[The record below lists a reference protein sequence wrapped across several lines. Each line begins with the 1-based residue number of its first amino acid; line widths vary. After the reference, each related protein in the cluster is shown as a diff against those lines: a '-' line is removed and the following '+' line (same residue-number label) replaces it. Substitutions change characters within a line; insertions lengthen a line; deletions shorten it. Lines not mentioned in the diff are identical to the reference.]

1 MTFPANAKAL
11 LRGDT
16 GAGSRRTKTMEWF
29 GNTIAVTMHE
39 LTQSDCGETV
49 MSRAAY
55 DWNVGKGNFNV
66 LRPGKGLGSYALI
79 EYHSLPQRFKTRFEM
94 KYGDPEKIMK
104 QEEIALPADPEARRY
119 FAGID
124 KDAYR
129 LSNGECLPEKKQD
142 EYTVNARVLNAL
154 REMLETQKTMRRA
167 YGNHTPVI
175 WSNIF
180 AAAEELRKAYGHTL
194 PKSEAR
200 LRDKLRQYTRE
211 GYSCL
216 VSGKFCNS
224 NTLKITKAAG
234 RQIVALRRCRV
245 PVYTTKQLFEEFNR
259 IAEKRGWKPLASQ
272 SSLVQY
278 LERPEVKPLWYDA
291 VYGELA
297 AKQLFA
303 RRNKTEMPTMRDSL
317 WYGDGTK
324 LNLYYKAVENGRMV
338 VRSVQVYEVIDAYSE
353 TLLGY
358 SVSASE
364 NFDAQFAAF
373 RMAIETAGRKPYEIV
388 TDNQG
393 GQQSKI
399 ARQFLASIS
408 RISRPTAP
416 YNGPSKSI
424 ESVFG
429 RFQSQVL
436 HEDWRFTGGNM
447 SSKEAWKINREFLEA
462 NKDKLFTYEE
472 MLAAYAAARCK
483 WNAMKHYDT
492 GIAHEEMYRA
502 SVNPDTEPVTNLD
515 MIDLFY
521 LTTERPSPFTANG
534 ITIQYR
540 NRKYTFEVL
549 TDDGQPDYA
558 WRRENTGREF
568 FVRFDPQRMD
578 RALLYEQTPMG
589 LRYETVAYPYLAI
602 RRNIQEQ
609 QPGDMELIRLNDE
622 ANKRER
628 VRRQI
633 EAHTLE
639 LEHGVAPEQHGL
651 RTPALKGI
659 SEKEYERLA
668 DTVVLLPAEP
678 ESEPISVGEY
688 EKMISNTDPVSIF
701 SRM

>member
-1 MTFPANAKAL
+1 
-11 LRGDT
+11 
-16 GAGSRRTKTMEWF
+16 
-29 GNTIAVTMHE
+29 MHE
-39 LTQSDCGETV
+39 LTRSDDGEAV
-49 MSRAAY
+49 MTLYTYRHLIARGL
-55 DWNVGKGNFNV
+55 VNV
-66 LRPGKGLGSYALI
+66 LQRACRGKKAFI
-79 EYHSLPQRFKTRFEM
+79 EYHSLPERFRVRFEA

-104 QEEIALPADPEARRY
+104 QEKTALPADAEAQR
-119 FAGID
+119 FFHD
-124 KDAYR
+124 H
-129 LSNGECLPEKKQD
+129 LLPNGEHLPSDKQK
-142 EYTVNARVLNAL
+142 EYTINARVLNAL
-154 REMLETQKTMRRA
+154 LEMFNTQKAMRRA
-167 YGNHTPVI
+167 CNNNTPVI

-180 AAAEELRKAYGHTL
+180 RAAEELREAYGHTL

-200 LRDKLRQYTRE
+200 LRDKLRQYTKE
-211 GYSCL
+211 GYACL

-259 IAEKRGWKPLASQ
+259 IAERRGWKPLASQ

-324 LNLYYKAVENGRMV
+324 LNLYYKAVEGGKTV
-338 VRSVQVYEVIDAYSE
+338 VRTVQVYEVVDAYSE

-364 NFDAQFAAF
+364 NFETQFAAF
-373 RMAIETAGRKPYEIV
+373 RMAVETAGCKPYEIV

-393 GQQSKI
+393 GQRSEI
-399 ARQFLASIS
+399 AKKFFASIC
-408 RISRPTAP
+408 RVNRPTAP

-424 ESVFG
+424 ESIFG
-429 RFQSQVL
+429 RFQKQVL
-436 HEDWRFTGGNM
+436 HADWRFTGGNI

-462 NKDKLFTYEE
+462 NKASLYTYEE
-472 MLAAYAAARCK
+472 LLAAYAEARRT
-483 WNAMKHYDT
+483 WNAMPHYQT
-492 GIAHEEMYRA
+492 GIAHEEMYRT
-502 SVNPDTEPVTNLD
+502 STNPATDPISEFD
-515 MIDLFY
+515 MIDLFW
-521 LTTERPSPFTANG
+521 LTTEQSSLFTADG

-540 NRKYTFEVL
+540 GRKYTYEVL
-549 TDDGQPDYA
+549 TADGRPDYA
-558 WRRENTGREF
+558 WRSENTGREF
-568 FVRFDPQRMD
+568 FVRFDPQTMD
-578 RALLYEQTPMG
+578 RALLYTKTPMG
-589 LRYETVAYPYLAI
+589 LRYETVAYPYLAV

-609 QPGDMELIRLNDE
+609 RPGDMDFIRMNDE

-633 EAHTLE
+633 EAHALE

-668 DTVVLLPAEP
+668 DAVVVVPAEP
-678 ESEPISVGEY
+678 EAEPIAVGEY
-688 EKMISNTDPVSIF
+688 AKTVSNMDIDPLAIF
-701 SRM
+701 NRM

>member
-1 MTFPANAKAL
+1 
-11 LRGDT
+11 
-16 GAGSRRTKTMEWF
+16 MEFF
-29 GNTIAVTMHE
+29 GNTIAITMHE
-39 LTQSDCGETV
+39 LTRSDDGEAV
-49 MSRAAY
+49 MTLYTYRHLIARGL
-55 DWNVGKGNFNV
+55 VNV
-66 LRPGKGLGSYALI
+66 LQRACRGKKALI
-79 EYHSLPQRFKTRFEM
+79 EYHSLPERFRVRFEA

-104 QEEIALPADPEARRY
+104 QEKTVLPADAEAQR
-119 FAGID
+119 FFHD
-124 KDAYR
+124 H
-129 LSNGECLPEKKQD
+129 LLPNGEHLPRDKQE
-142 EYTVNARVLNAL
+142 EYTVNARVLNVL
-154 REMLETQKTMRRA
+154 LDMFNTQKAMRRMH
-167 YGNHTPVI
+167 NNNTPVI

-180 AAAEELRKAYGHTL
+180 RTAEELRGAYGHTL

-200 LRDKLRQYTRE
+200 LRDKFRQYTKK
-211 GYSCL
+211 GYACL

-259 IAEKRGWKPLASQ
+259 IAERRGWKPLGSQ

-278 LERPEVKPLWYDA
+278 LERPEIKPLWYDA

-297 AKQLFA
+297 AKQLYA

-324 LNLYYKAVENGRMV
+324 LNLYYKAIEGGKTV
-338 VRSVQVYEVIDAYSE
+338 VRTVQVYEVVDAYSE

-364 NFDAQFAAF
+364 NFETQFAAF
-373 RMAIETAGRKPYEIV
+373 RMAIETAGHKPYEIV

-393 GQQSKI
+393 GQRSKVAQKFFANI
-399 ARQFLASIS
+399 CRVN
-408 RISRPTAP
+408 RPTAP

-429 RFQSQVL
+429 RFQQQVL
-436 HEDWRFTGGNM
+436 HEDWRFTGGNI
-447 SSKEAWKINREFLEA
+447 SSKEAWKINREFIEA
-462 NKDKLFTYEE
+462 NKEKLFTYEE
-472 MLAAYAAARCK
+472 LLAAYAAARCK
-483 WNAMKHYDT
+483 WNAMKHYQT
-492 GIAHEEMYRA
+492 GVAHEEMYRT
-502 SVNPDTEPVTNLD
+502 SVNEETEPVTALD

-521 LTTERPSPFTANG
+521 LTTERPSLFTANG

-540 NRKYTFEVL
+540 GRKYTYEVL
-549 TDDGQPDYA
+549 TTDGRPDYA
-558 WRRENTGREF
+558 WRSKNTGREF
-568 FVRFDPQRMD
+568 FVRFDPQTMV
-578 RALLYEQTPMG
+578 RALLYTKTPMG
-589 LRYETVAYPYLAI
+589 LRYETVAYPYLTV

-609 QPGDMELIRLNDE
+609 RPGDMDLIRLNDE

-633 EAHTLE
+633 EAHALE
-639 LEHGVAPEQHGL
+639 MEHGVAPEQHGL

-668 DTVVLLPAEP
+668 DTVVVVPAEP
-678 ESEPISVGEY
+678 EAEPIAVGEY
-688 EKMISNTDPVSIF
+688 TKAVSNMDIDPLAIF

>member
-1 MTFPANAKAL
+1 
-11 LRGDT
+11 
-16 GAGSRRTKTMEWF
+16 
-29 GNTIAVTMHE
+29 MHE
-39 LTQSDCGETV
+39 LTRSDDGEAV
-49 MSRAAY
+49 MTKANY
-55 DWNVGKGNFNV
+55 DKLVLRRRITV

-79 EYHSLPQRFKTRFEM
+79 EYSSLPERFRERFET
-94 KYGDPEKIMK
+94 KYGNPEKIIK
-104 QEEIALPADPEARRY
+104 QEAFALPADPEARRY

-124 KDAYR
+124 KGAYR
-129 LSNGECLPEKKQD
+129 LPNGACLPEKKQD
-142 EYTVNARVLNAL
+142 EYTLNARVLNAL

-200 LRDKLRQYTRE
+200 LRDKLRQYARE
-211 GYSCL
+211 GYGCL

-259 IAEKRGWKPLASQ
+259 IAQKRGWKPLASQ

-324 LNLYYKAVENGRMV
+324 LNLYYRAVENGRMV
-338 VRSVQVYEVIDAYSE
+338 VRTVQVYEVMDAYSE

-358 SVSASE
+358 SISASE

-373 RMAIETAGRKPYEIV
+373 RMAIETSGHKPYEIV

-393 GQQSKI
+393 GQQSRI
-399 ARQFLASIS
+399 ARRFLASIS

-436 HEDWRFTGGNM
+436 HGDWRFTGGNM
-447 SSKEAWKINREFLEA
+447 SSKQAWRINREFLEA
-462 NKDKLFTYEE
+462 NKEKLFTYEE
-472 MLAAYAAARCK
+472 MLAAYAAARAT
-483 WNAMKHYDT
+483 WNAMKHYRT
-492 GIAHEEMYRA
+492 GIAHDEMYRA
-502 SVNPDTEPVTNLD
+502 SVNPDAQPVTDLD

-521 LTTERPSPFTANG
+521 LTTERPSPFTADG

-540 NRKYTFEVL
+540 NRKYAFEVL

-578 RALLYEQTPMG
+578 RALLYVETPMG
-589 LRYETVAYPYLAI
+589 LRYEAVARPYLTV
-602 RRNIQEQ
+602 RRNMQEQ
-609 QPGDMELIRLNDE
+609 QPGDRELIRFNDQ

-659 SEKEYERLA
+659 SEKEFERLA
-668 DTVVLLPAEP
+668 DAVLLLPAEP
-678 ESEPISVGEY
+678 EAGPIAVGEY
-688 EKMISNTDPVSIF
+688 EKMVSNADPASIF
-701 SRM
+701 GSM